1 MLLGVVRR
9 IKIFFSSELSW
20 TLGLSSCSDMF
31 VLFCLYKSFKI
42 PWSNMICFG
51 VLLFQWFFLY
61 LLEHFRIYI
70 KIDNSIEF
78 LHIPDSFTINIFC
91 NNLYGIFIV
100 LIEAVLKHCYQLI
113 FLLYSDFVSFCQMSF
128 FCSRI
133 PSRRSHCI

>member
-1 MLLGVVRR
+1 MRR

-31 VLFCLYKSFKI
+31 VLFRLYRSFKI

-51 VLLFQWFFLY
+51 VLLFQWFFFFY
-61 LLEHFRIYI
+61 HLENFWIYI
-70 KIDNSIEF
+70 KIDNSTEF
-78 LHIPDSFTINIFC
+78 LYIPDSVTINIFC
-91 NNLYGIFIV
+91 NNLYGTFIA
-100 LIEAVLKHCYQLI
+100 LIEAVLKHYYQLI
-113 FLLYSDFVSFCQMSF
+113 FLLYSDFISFCRMSF